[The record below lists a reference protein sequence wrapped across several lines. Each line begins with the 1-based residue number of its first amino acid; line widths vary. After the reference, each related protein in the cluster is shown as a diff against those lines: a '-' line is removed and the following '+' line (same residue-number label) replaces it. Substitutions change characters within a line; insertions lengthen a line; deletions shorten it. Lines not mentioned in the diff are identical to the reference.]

1 MTKEKEVQ
9 ITEPGGGKHI
19 MISGDIDSILLAK
32 NQTNGTYSIVEGR
45 IYPGGGP
52 PPHIQTREHEG
63 FYILDG
69 ELTFYVEGKQVISK
83 AGTMINIPPNVIHSF
98 KNNTDS
104 IVRVLIIIAPAG
116 MEKLFEEVGTEVFD
130 INIAKTSSPSD
141 EEKKRLVEISK
152 RYGVE
157 ILQ

>member
-1 MTKEKEVQ
+1 MTKENEVQ
-9 ITEPGGGKHI
+9 IIEPGGGKHI
-19 MISGDIDSILLAK
+19 LISGDIDSILLAK

-52 PPHIQTREHEG
+52 PPHIQTREYEG
-63 FYILDG
+63 FYVLDG
-69 ELTFYVEGKQVISK
+69 ELTFYIEGKQVVSK
-83 AGTMINIPPNVIHSF
+83 TGTMINIPPNVIHSF

-104 IVRVLIIIAPAG
+104 VVRVLIIAPAG

-141 EEKKRLVEISK
+141 EEKKRLIEISK
-152 RYGVE
+152 KYGVE